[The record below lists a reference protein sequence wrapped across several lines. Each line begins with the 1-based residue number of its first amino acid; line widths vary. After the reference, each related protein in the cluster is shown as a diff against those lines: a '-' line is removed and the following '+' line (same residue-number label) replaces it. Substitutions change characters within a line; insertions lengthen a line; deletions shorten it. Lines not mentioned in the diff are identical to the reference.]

1 MARVIVSPEARNTLK
16 NIEYYST
23 QNWGEAR
30 AIAYLRQMFHAFDLL
45 AENPELGRYRADLPP
60 PYLAYSVGSH
70 LIVYRYDQPSDQVQ
84 VLTLLHPAMDVSAQV
99 RDLLTRRLAQKRTP

>member
-1 MARVIVSPEARNTLK
+1 MARISFSQHIDRVLDE
-16 NIEYYST
+16 IEEYSALS
-23 QNWGEAR
+23 WGDAR
-30 AIAYLRQMFHAFDLL
+30 AERYIRDIFRAFDLL

-70 LIVYRYDQPSDQVQ
+70 VIVYRYDQPSDQVQ

-99 RDLLTRRLAQKRTP
+99 RDLLTRRLAQKHTP